1 MITGFYRFLKIVFGK
16 PLLWLFGIRVI
27 GGENEPK
34 DTSYLLCSNHI
45 GALDPFCIA
54 AAINYHKLCFMAKK
68 ELFKHKLPAAFFR
81 SLGAY
86 PIDRSG
92 ANVSAVKGTVR
103 MLQEGNC
110 TAMFPQGT
118 RHSGVHPS
126 GTPIKSGV
134 GLIAARAKVPVLPV
148 MIRNDQWK
156 IGVFRR
162 TEIIIGKPIQPE
174 ELLPQ
179 GDGEHV
185 NYSEVSR
192 LIFDRICALEEK
204 R

>member
-1 MITGFYRFLKIVFGK
+1 MITGFYRVLKAVFGK

-54 AAINYHKLCFMAKK
+54 AAVKHHKLCFMAKK

-103 MLQEGNC
+103 MLQEGHC

-148 MIRNDQWK
+148 MIRNDKWK
-156 IGVFRR
+156 IGIFRR
-162 TEIIIGKPIQPE
+162 TEIIIGEPIHPE